1 MTRRE
6 KIGLAVIIGLFAA
19 LILVVAWGFS
29 PGSKTTHAPEDSIFM
44 RQRIIN
50 LQKGQQ

>member
-6 KIGLAVIIGLFAA
+6 KIGLVVIIGLFAV

-29 PGSKTTHAPEDSIFM
+29 PGSQTTHAPEDSIFI
-44 RQRIIN
+44 RQRVIN
-50 LQKGQQ
+50 LQKGQR

>member
-1 MTRRE
+1 MKRRE
-6 KIGLAVIIGLFAA
+6 KIGLAVIIGLFAI
-19 LILVVAWGFS
+19 LILVVAWGFR
-29 PGSKTTHAPEDSIFM
+29 PDSKTTHSPEDSIFV